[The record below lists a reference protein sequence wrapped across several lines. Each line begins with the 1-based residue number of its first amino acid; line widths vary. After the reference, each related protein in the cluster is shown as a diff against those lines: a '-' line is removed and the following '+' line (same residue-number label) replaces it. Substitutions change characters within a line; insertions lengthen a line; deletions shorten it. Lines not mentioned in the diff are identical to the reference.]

1 MHADRSEMHSSL
13 GPAFDVVSS
22 SGGGSVPGPV
32 AVEKHGSRDAPPIR
46 REQVAALCEKL
57 KDVVPALKAPCE
69 RVLSEGAG
77 SEGSYGRTGFFWSVS
92 CRAGARRQRTCTRAE
107 HGGSAQAAHS
117 MSLVAEHGGSAQ
129 A

>member
-1 MHADRSEMHSSL
+1 MMCELFVHADRSEMHSSL

-22 SGGGSVPGPV
+22 SEGGSVQSQDPLPGPV

-69 RVLSEGAG
+69 RLSGGAG
-77 SEGSYGRTGFFWSVS
+77 GEGS
-92 CRAGARRQRTCTRAE
+92 
-107 HGGSAQAAHS
+107 
-117 MSLVAEHGGSAQ
+117 
-129 A
+129 